1 MTRIRKLSETTINRI
16 AAGEVIERPAS
27 VVKEL
32 VENALDAGATQVDVA
47 LEDGGKSRIIITDNG
62 SGMGVDDLQLAIERH
77 ATSKLNDETLVN
89 IKTLGFRGEA
99 LPSIASISRLAITTR
114 LKGSK
119 EAWQLKIAGGSSPV
133 LTPAAGVDGTRME
146 VTDLF
151 FATPARLKFLKSA
164 QSEVLHINEVIDR
177 LSMAHPTIGFSV
189 THNGKKQ
196 AVYPANQS
204 DIVYQSKKISDI
216 SASELRQNGV
226 GSTPMT
232 DAENVA
238 QPNSRDLMGLD
249 VRLARLKAVMG
260 KDFADNAFKVEAERE
275 GHVLTGYCGF
285 PTLSRATSTMQ
296 FLFVNNRPVR
306 DKLLGAAVRVAYQDF
321 LSGGRY
327 PYCALFVDVPA
338 EDVDVNVHPAKTE
351 VRFRDANLVK
361 SLIIDAIKEGL
372 RGGASQQ
379 SATTIA
385 TQTLQAF
392 RGNAP
397 SYAPRP
403 SFATPPR
410 MVPQALYETQKPLV
424 FAEPLQPHVKPVAP
438 PVFTVETP
446 VVEESHTH
454 SHPLGAACAQLHKT
468 YVIAQTAEGLVIVDQ
483 HAAHERL
490 VYERMKAQ
498 LDATGIAR
506 QALLLPEVIELE
518 NRPRHALLERQE
530 ELETLGLAFEPF
542 GDKAVL
548 VREAPALLGKI
559 NLQSMVQDLADTCA
573 ELENSVSLKE
583 KLQEVC
589 ATMACHASVRAGRV
603 LSTIEMNALLR
614 EMENTPHSGQCN
626 HGRPTFVSLSLKD
639 IEKLFGRR

>member
-1 MTRIRKLSETTINRI
+1 MASIRKLSETTINRI

-32 VENALDAGATQVDVA
+32 VENALDAGATQIDVA
-47 LEDGGKSRIIITDNG
+47 LEDGGKSRIIISDNG
-62 SGMGVDDLQLAIERH
+62 SGMGIDDVQLAIERH
-77 ATSKLNDETLVN
+77 ATSKLKDETLVD

-114 LKGSK
+114 LKGSN
-119 EAWQLKIAGGSSPV
+119 EAWQLKIAGGSSPM
-133 LTPAAGVDGTRME
+133 LTPAAGIDGTRME

-189 THNGKKQ
+189 SHNGKKQ
-196 AVYPANQS
+196 VVYPANEGALS
-204 DIVYQSKKISDI
+204 
-216 SASELRQNGV
+216 
-226 GSTPMT
+226 
-232 DAENVA
+232 
-238 QPNSRDLMGLD
+238 D

-260 KDFADNAFKVEAERE
+260 KDFAENAFKVEAERE
-275 GHVLTGYCGF
+275 GHILTGYCGF

-306 DKLLGAAVRVAYQDF
+306 DKLLGTAVRVAYQDF

-327 PYCALFVDVPA
+327 PYCALFVDVPP

-361 SLIIDAIKEGL
+361 SLIIGAIRESL

-385 TQTLQAF
+385 SQTLQAF
-392 RGNAP
+392 RGNTP

-410 MVPQALYETQKPLV
+410 IVPQALYETQKPLV
-424 FAEPLQPHVKPVAP
+424 FADPLQPSIKPVAP
-438 PVFTVETP
+438 PSVPIATP
-446 VVEESHTH
+446 VGEDD
-454 SHPLGAACAQLHKT
+454 HPLGAACAQLHKT
-468 YVIAQTAEGLVIVDQ
+468 YVIAQTADGLVIVDQ

-498 LDATGIAR
+498 LEATGIAR

-518 NRPRHALLERQE
+518 NRPHHALLERQE
-530 ELETLGLAFEPF
+530 ELETLGLVLEPF
-542 GDKAVL
+542 GEKAVL
-548 VREAPALLGKI
+548 VREVPALLGKI
-559 NLQSMVQDLADTCA
+559 NLQSMVRDLADTCA

>member
-47 LEDGGKSRIIITDNG
+47 LEDGGKSRIIISDNG

-133 LTPAAGVDGTRME
+133 LTPAAGIDGTRME

-189 THNGKKQ
+189 SHNGKKQ
-196 AVYPANQS
+196 AVYTANEGALS
-204 DIVYQSKKISDI
+204 
-216 SASELRQNGV
+216 
-226 GSTPMT
+226 
-232 DAENVA
+232 
-238 QPNSRDLMGLD
+238 D

-260 KDFADNAFKVEAERE
+260 KDFAENAFKVEAERE
-275 GHVLTGYCGF
+275 GHILTGYCGF

-361 SLIIDAIKEGL
+361 SLIIGAIKEGL

-403 SFATPPR
+403 SFAPHPR

-424 FAEPLQPHVKPVAP
+424 FAEPLQPSVKPVTP
-438 PVFTVETP
+438 PSSVQSETP
-446 VVEESHTH
+446 VVEE

-468 YVIAQTAEGLVIVDQ
+468 YVIAQTADGLVIVDQ

-518 NRPRHALLERQE
+518 NRPRYALLERQE
-530 ELETLGLAFEPF
+530 ELETLGLVLEPF
-542 GDKAVL
+542 GEKAVL

-603 LSTIEMNALLR
+603 LSSIEMNALLR

>member
-1 MTRIRKLSETTINRI
+1 
-16 AAGEVIERPAS
+16 
-27 VVKEL
+27 
-32 VENALDAGATQVDVA
+32 
-47 LEDGGKSRIIITDNG
+47 
-62 SGMGVDDLQLAIERH
+62 
-77 ATSKLNDETLVN
+77 
-89 IKTLGFRGEA
+89 
-99 LPSIASISRLAITTR
+99 
-114 LKGSK
+114 
-119 EAWQLKIAGGSSPV
+119 
-133 LTPAAGVDGTRME
+133 
-146 VTDLF
+146 
-151 FATPARLKFLKSA
+151 
-164 QSEVLHINEVIDR
+164 
-177 LSMAHPTIGFSV
+177 
-189 THNGKKQ
+189 
-196 AVYPANQS
+196 
-204 DIVYQSKKISDI
+204 
-216 SASELRQNGV
+216 
-226 GSTPMT
+226 
-232 DAENVA
+232 
-238 QPNSRDLMGLD
+238 
-249 VRLARLKAVMG
+249 
-260 KDFADNAFKVEAERE
+260 
-275 GHVLTGYCGF
+275 
-285 PTLSRATSTMQ
+285 
-296 FLFVNNRPVR
+296 VNNRPVR

-361 SLIIDAIKEGL
+361 SLIIGAIKEGL

-403 SFATPPR
+403 SFAPHPR

-424 FAEPLQPHVKPVAP
+424 FAEPLQPSVKPVTP
-438 PVFTVETP
+438 PSSVQSETP
-446 VVEESHTH
+446 VVEE

-468 YVIAQTAEGLVIVDQ
+468 YVIAQTADGLVIVDQ

-518 NRPRHALLERQE
+518 NRPRYALLERQE
-530 ELETLGLAFEPF
+530 ELETLGLVLEPF
-542 GDKAVL
+542 GEKAVL

-603 LSTIEMNALLR
+603 LSSIEMNALVR